1 MIAGLINPLTRFS
14 NLTIELPPTD
24 YPVLHTSFNH
34 PPDCG
39 EASYKGTGRLKGLRA
54 LVTGGDSGMGRAI
67 TIAYLRE
74 GAQVA
79 INYLPEEEVDAQ
91 ALADFLEP
99 EGLFFERIPGDLLNE
114 TFCTELVNEAHSRL
128 GGLDILINHA
138 G

>member
-1 MIAGLINPLTRFS
+1 MTL
-14 NLTIELPPTD
+14 ELPPAGF
-24 YPVLHTSFNH
+24 PVLHTSFEH

-39 EASYKGTGRLKGLRA
+39 ECSYRGSGRLKGLKA

-67 TIAYLRE
+67 VIAYLRE

-79 INYLPEEEVDAQ
+79 INYMPEEEVDVDD
-91 ALADFLEP
+91 LADFLAP
-99 EGLFFERIPGDLLNE
+99 EGLTFERIPGDLLSE

-128 GGLDILINHA
+128 GGLDILVNHA

>member
-1 MIAGLINPLTRFS
+1 
-14 NLTIELPPTD
+14 
-24 YPVLHTSFNH
+24 
-34 PPDCG
+34 
-39 EASYKGTGRLKGLRA
+39 
-54 LVTGGDSGMGRAI
+54 MGRAI